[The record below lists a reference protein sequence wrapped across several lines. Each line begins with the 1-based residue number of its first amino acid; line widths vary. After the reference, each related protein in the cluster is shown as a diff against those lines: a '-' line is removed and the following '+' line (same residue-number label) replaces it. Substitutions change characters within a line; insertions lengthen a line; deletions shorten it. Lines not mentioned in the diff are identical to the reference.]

1 MYSFFFIGKQKVDNS
16 TFSPA
21 ENRYPLRSK
30 SRGSSR
36 SEEININNELSTQ
49 ETEPSPNKRPKL
61 ELPTLGIIYLILC
74 TLLKHKYYNFNIYR
88 YVFKSK

>member
-1 MYSFFFIGKQKVDNS
+1 MYLELNLLIFFIGKQKVDNS

-30 SRGSSR
+30 SKGSSR
-36 SEEININNELSTQ
+36 SEEIINITNELSTQ

-61 ELPTLGIIYLILC
+61 ELPTLGIIYLIIC
-74 TLLKHKYYNFNIYR
+74 MLLRLKY
-88 YVFKSK
+88 